1 MQVYSGNALGCHQ
14 RACLLV
20 QIEDNVVRFHTAQE
34 GRGDGKQQLGAVELL
49 ETACDVGERSDVVA
63 D

>member
-1 MQVYSGNALGCHQ
+1 
-14 RACLLV
+14 LLV
-20 QIEDNVVRFHTAQE
+20 QIEDNVIRFHTAQE